1 MQLNS
6 LTQESNKFDLNLT
19 YLLSEYI
26 DIDVV
31 YIETIPEMN
40 WF

>member
-1 MQLNS
+1 MQ
-6 LTQESNKFDLNLT
+6 LTQESNKFDLNLA

-31 YIETIPEMN
+31 YFEIIPEMN